1 MGVTASH
8 TGPPNIITGH
18 RTRSTTS
25 RTVWAFKNEEPSPNG
40 GTFYKA
46 TGLDS
51 PKLSRSRIA
60 EEPLPDKAIWP
71 LHALVIR
78 NILQDIIGTTD
89 ETACGLRIR

>member
-8 TGPPNIITGH
+8 TGPPNIIGH

-25 RTVWAFKNEEPSPNG
+25 RTVRAFKNEEPSPLYKAL
-40 GTFYKA
+40 YKA

-51 PKLSRSRIA
+51 PKMSRSRIA
-60 EEPLPDKAIWP
+60 EEPLPDKEIWP

-78 NILQDIIGTTD
+78 KIQQDIIGTTD